1 MIVAAEALGF
11 EREPDLYEAWYDL
24 DLHEDARCAV
34 AHLRARDPDALRDA
48 LVADDPLT
56 AEFAASRITST
67 ARFTMA
73 DALLVIELASERGF
87 IPPPPDL
94 PLLDSRVTWD
104 QAQAAIAFLWD
115 EYPLLLSERL
125 GEAARI
131 ATLPPTARR
140 PGLYDNDW

>member
-1 MIVAAEALGF
+1 MTYDACTGLNDVRWRIVLGMHDQDVLELTDRQARAVIVAAEALGF

-34 AHLRARDPDALRDA
+34 AHLRARDPDALRTA

-56 AEFAASRITST
+56 AEFAASRIAST

-94 PLLDSRVTWD
+94 PLLDSRVT
-104 QAQAAIAFLWD
+104 
-115 EYPLLLSERL
+115 
-125 GEAARI
+125 
-131 ATLPPTARR
+131 
-140 PGLYDNDW
+140 